1 MWSKRV
7 AVSSFFFVN
16 GFLYASWTSRLPEIQ
31 RFFNIGN
38 AQLGT
43 LLFVLAIGALIS
55 MPFSGWLTTRLGSH
69 RITQIAGLVFCALV
83 MLITIYPDIRLVS
96 VIFVFVGLASG
107 AMDVAM
113 NGQAVYVERLWNKPI
128 MSSFHAVFSIGMALG
143 AAAGA
148 LFAKYHFQLQTH
160 FMIVGGVGLLWLIFA
175 SIYLIKDEQSESK
188 STESESH
195 FVLPTKAILPLGII
209 GFCGMTGEGSMA
221 DWSAI
226 YMNKVLQQT
235 EAFGAIA
242 FGAFGVAMTI
252 GRIFGDYFTLKLGK
266 RKLLIID
273 SVLSVV
279 GLGIV
284 LSFSSEWLALGGF
297 FLVGLG
303 LSTVVP
309 IVYSTAGNTEGVI
322 PSVGIAMAT
331 TIGYA
336 GFFVGP
342 PTIGFLADTF
352 GLRIG
357 LCFSLTL
364 FLIMLFLVS
373 RLKIKD

>member
-148 LFAKYHFQLQTH
+148 LFAKFHFQLQTH

-209 GFCGMTGEGSMA
+209 GFCGMTGEGSIA

-373 RLKIKD
+373 RVKIKD

>member
-1 MWSKRV
+1 
-7 AVSSFFFVN
+7 
-16 GFLYASWTSRLPEIQ
+16 
-31 RFFNIGN
+31 
-38 AQLGT
+38 
-43 LLFVLAIGALIS
+43 
-55 MPFSGWLTTRLGSH
+55 
-69 RITQIAGLVFCALV
+69 
-83 MLITIYPDIRLVS
+83 
-96 VIFVFVGLASG
+96 
-107 AMDVAM
+107 
-113 NGQAVYVERLWNKPI
+113 
-128 MSSFHAVFSIGMALG
+128 MALG

-148 LFAKYHFQLQTH
+148 LFAKFHIQLQNH
-160 FMIVGGVGLLWLIFA
+160 FAIVGIVGLIWLIFA
-175 SIYLIKDEQSESK
+175 SMYLIKDEQSESK

-266 RKLLIID
+266 RKLLIFD
-273 SVLSVV
+273 SALSVV
-279 GLGIV
+279 GLTIV
-284 LSFSSEWLALGGF
+284 LSFSSEWLALVGF

-357 LCFSLTL
+357 LGFSLAL
-364 FLIMLFLVS
+364 FLIMLLLVS
-373 RLKIKD
+373 RIKIKD